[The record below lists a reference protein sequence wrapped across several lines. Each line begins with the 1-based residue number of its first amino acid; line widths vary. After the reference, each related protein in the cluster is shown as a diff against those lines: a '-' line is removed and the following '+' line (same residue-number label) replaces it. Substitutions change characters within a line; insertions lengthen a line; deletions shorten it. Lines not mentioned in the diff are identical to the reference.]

1 MVRSWYQR
9 CTCRQWQSNSRVL
22 PTRLVRVWRPHQGNT
37 DIRAN
42 LCETDSLPVST
53 PYVTLSHR
61 WGPSQFLKL
70 QKSNRHEWNQAI
82 PTDRLLNVFKDA
94 MYIAVELSIHYIW
107 IDSLCIIQDCQND
120 WAHESGRMRDVYRY
134 GEFNI
139 AATGYE
145 NGERGLFSK
154 RDAIPSKHFPV
165 YLNSNLVGV
174 NRFEYN
180 FNGFYINANGNGFR
194 EFIVNSSLN
203 SRGWVAQERTLSP
216 AIVHYTPKEVWW
228 ECSEMIANET
238 MPSGLENW
246 NLRSRWSTGHLRS
259 LEGVEKEEIH
269 NFWRR
274 FIRFF
279 ADTKLTL
286 DKERLP
292 AVAGI
297 ARILRDMLNEK
308 YVAGIWENDIARSLV
323 WACRSDISI
332 PSTQLVPSWSWASVC
347 GDIDGFHFQPS
358 SSAQALSCVEIEAL
372 FEVEGIS
379 SDLEQTS
386 LERSSIRALSV
397 RGPLRKLPHD
407 RSVRNGEGNKT
418 VYWIFVEED
427 KNHIIPWVEAGGK
440 VADEYAWRL
449 NGSTHLLLLAK
460 DGRMVSGLLLQ
471 HVPEAEESNTFRRS
485 GQVEFYFKDLE
496 VEELEEYL
504 GILQKDGKYQPSLR
518 FAESGVQDV
527 ILI

>member
-1 MVRSWYQR
+1 
-9 CTCRQWQSNSRVL
+9 
-22 PTRLVRVWRPHQGNT
+22 
-37 DIRAN
+37 
-42 LCETDSLPVST
+42 
-53 PYVTLSHR
+53 
-61 WGPSQFLKL
+61 
-70 QKSNRHEWNQAI
+70 
-82 PTDRLLNVFKDA
+82 

-120 WAHESGRMRDVYRY
+120 WARESGRMGDVYRY

-139 AATGYE
+139 AATGYD
-145 NGERGLFSK
+145 NGEPGLFSK

-165 YLNSNLVGV
+165 YLNSNFVDMNHV
-174 NRFEYN
+174 EYN
-180 FNGFYINANGNGFR
+180 FNGLYINANEFGFI
-194 EFIVNSSLN
+194 ELIVGSPLN

-228 ECSEMIANET
+228 ECSDMIANET

-246 NLRSRWSTGHLRS
+246 NLESNGSTGHLRS

-269 NFWRR
+269 KFWRR
-274 FIRFF
+274 FIRFY
-279 ADTKLTL
+279 ANTKLTL
-286 DKERLP
+286 DKDRLP

-308 YVAGIWENDIARSLV
+308 YIAGIWENDIARSLV
-323 WACRSDISI
+323 WGCRGDLSM

-347 GDIDGFHFQPS
+347 GIIGGFHFHPS
-358 SSAQALSCVEIEAL
+358 SSAQVLSCVEIEAL
-372 FEVEGIS
+372 FEVDGIS

-386 LERSSIRALSV
+386 LERSSVRALSV

-407 RSVRNGEGNKT
+407 LSVDFGEGKET
-418 VYWIFVEED
+418 VYRIDVVED
-427 KNHIIPWVEAGGK
+427 KNHIISWVEAGGK
-440 VADEYAWRL
+440 VPDEYAWRL

-460 DGRMVSGLLLQ
+460 GRSVVSGLLLQ

-485 GQVEFYFKDLE
+485 GHVAFHFSDPER
-496 VEELEEYL
+496 LEEYL
-504 GILQKDGKYQPSLR
+504 GILQKDGEYQPSLR